1 MMALRVENALENMS
15 RQFDRKASTDEG
27 HKVYPTDQAQR
38 KGLDR
43 KDIEKFAHFQLT
55 RQFEDLCC
63 MPVDEMDDIDG
74 NEVGS
79 KRGGSPSKNMKDLSE
94 QKQFENLGKNG
105 RIYQFE

>member
-55 RQFEDLCC
+55 R
-63 MPVDEMDDIDG
+63 
-74 NEVGS
+74 
-79 KRGGSPSKNMKDLSE
+79 
-94 QKQFENLGKNG
+94 
-105 RIYQFE
+105 